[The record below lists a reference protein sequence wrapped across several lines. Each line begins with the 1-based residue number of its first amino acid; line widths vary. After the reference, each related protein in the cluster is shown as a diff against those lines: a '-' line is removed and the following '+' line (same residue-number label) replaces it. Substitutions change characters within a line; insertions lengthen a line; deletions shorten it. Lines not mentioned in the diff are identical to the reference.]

1 MYIWAPNRITMV
13 IHYILSLIFA
23 PLLAAFS
30 IGLIWKKRGKDRYP
44 GIISSF
50 VLGMLS
56 IVIVLLF
63 MYIANKFGLDIF
75 SNIRRIIFYSFIV
88 MGIGSE
94 LGKYL
99 ILRYSSFSKSNF
111 NGPLDGIVYS
121 TIIAMGFAFMG
132 NILYFT
138 LPYYSEVDFLYAYTV
153 VLGNLFFAVI
163 MGFFVGMGKSRENK
177 FVDSMTGL
185 FGASFFHA
193 LYNFCFIT
201 NDIRLLIFLSIGAF
215 VIVIMLYY
223 KAFEMNEEYKR
234 IKNE

>member
-1 MYIWAPNRITMV
+1 MAV
-13 IHYILSLIFA
+13 HYILSLLFA
-23 PLLAAFS
+23 PVLAVLA
-30 IGLIWKKRGKDRYP
+30 IAIIWKKRGKDRYP
-44 GIISSF
+44 GIIKSF
-50 VLGMLS
+50 VLGAVS
-56 IVIVLLF
+56 IVITLIF
-63 MYIANKFGLDIF
+63 MFIASKFGLDIF
-75 SNIRRIIFYSFIV
+75 SNVRRIIFYSFVV

-99 ILRYSSFSKSNF
+99 ILRYSSFPKHSF

-121 TIIAMGFAFMG
+121 IIISMGFAFMG
-132 NILYFT
+132 NVLYFT
-138 LPYYSEVDFLYAYTV
+138 LPYYTEVDFLYAYTV

-201 NDIRLLIFLSIGAF
+201 HDIRLLVFLSIGAF

-234 IKNE
+234 IKDE

>member
-1 MYIWAPNRITMV
+1 MQLNT
-13 IHYILSLIFA
+13 ILSL
-23 PLLAAFS
+23 LLAPAVAAAVLLIVWIFRDRERYS
-30 IGLIWKKRGKDRYP
+30 GLIT
-44 GIISSF
+44 SF
-50 VLGMLS
+50 VLGMFS

-63 MYIANKFGLDIF
+63 QYIARQFGIDNFTNL
-75 SNIRRIIFYSFIV
+75 RRIIFYSFVV

-99 ILRYSSFSKSNF
+99 ILRYHSFTKPTYT
-111 NGPLDGIVYS
+111 GPLDSIVYS
-121 TIIAMGFAFMG
+121 VMIAMGFTFMG
-132 NILYFT
+132 NLLYF
-138 LPYYSEVDFLYAYTV
+138 LMPFYSEYDAFYAYSV
-153 VLGNLFFAVI
+153 IPGNLFFAVI
-163 MGFFVGMGKSRENK
+163 LGFFVGMGKSRENK

-193 LYNFCFIT
+193 LFNFCFIT
-201 NDIRLLIFLSIGAF
+201 EDFRLLMFLSIGAF